1 MLQKK
6 HLIKITIPI
15 IAIAVLLVLYFA
27 MKPPEATDGNDS
39 DRGEAVL
46 YEPRM
51 MYGFNVDTL
60 TVVTNTIKRNEFLA
74 NILLG
79 YNVDYAVI
87 DRVAR
92 ETKDVF
98 DVRRM
103 RHGNNYSVIL
113 SNDSVPRA
121 KYFIYEISPVD
132 YVVYSLK
139 DSVFA
144 YRSKKEIERRIDTAT
159 GVISSSLWN
168 AMVANETDI
177 NLALKLS
184 DIYAWTV
191 DFFGIQKGDSYTVVY
206 ENLFVDD
213 QRIGIGKVL
222 AANFNHFR
230 KDNWAFYFMQDSV
243 GDYFDEEGNSLRRA
257 FLKAPLNYRRISS
270 GFSHSRMHPI
280 LKVRRPHLGVD
291 YAAAHGT
298 PVMSIG
304 DGIVERVWWCN
315 KGGGRSVRIKHNSV
329 YSTAYLHLSKYG
341 DGIKAGAP
349 IKQGQV
355 IGYVGSTGMST
366 GPHLDFRFYQNGQ
379 PVDPLK
385 VESPPVEPVNTM
397 NMERFAIERD
407 YWLDVFYKFNNQTG
421 GIALTGIED

>member
-6 HLIKITIPI
+6 HLIKIIIPV
-15 IAIAVLLVLYFA
+15 IAVAVLLTLYFL
-27 MKPPEATDGNDS
+27 MKPPEATDENDT

-60 TVVTNTIKRNEFLA
+60 TVVSETIKRNEFLA
-74 NILLG
+74 NILLD
-79 YNVDYAVI
+79 YNVDYATI
-87 DRVAR
+87 DRIAR

-132 YVVYSLK
+132 YVVYSLV
-139 DSVFA
+139 DSIIA
-144 YRSKKEIERRIDTAT
+144 YRGKKEIERRIDTAT

-168 AMVANETDI
+168 AMVDNQTDA
-177 NLALKLS
+177 NLALTLS
-184 DIYAWTV
+184 EIYAWTV
-191 DFFGIQKGDSYTVVY
+191 DFFGIQKGDSYMVIY
-206 ENLFVDD
+206 ENLFVEG

-222 AANFNHFR
+222 AANFNHFG
-230 KDNWAFYFMQDSV
+230 KNNWAFHFLQDGV
-243 GDYFDEEGNSLRRA
+243 GDFFDEEGNSLRRA

-270 GFSHSRMHPI
+270 GFSHNRMHPI

-304 DGIVERVWWCN
+304 DGIVERMWWCN

-341 DGIKAGAP
+341 DGIKAGVP
-349 IKQGQV
+349 VKQGQV
-355 IGYVGSTGMST
+355 IGYVGSTGMAT
-366 GPHLDFRFYQNGQ
+366 GSHLDFRFYQNGQ

-385 VESPPVEPVNTM
+385 VESPPVEPVNPE
-397 NMERFAIERD
+397 NMDRFHLERD
-407 YWLDVFYKFNNQTG
+407 YWMEVFHKLYNQAAE
-421 GIALTGIED
+421 IALTETED